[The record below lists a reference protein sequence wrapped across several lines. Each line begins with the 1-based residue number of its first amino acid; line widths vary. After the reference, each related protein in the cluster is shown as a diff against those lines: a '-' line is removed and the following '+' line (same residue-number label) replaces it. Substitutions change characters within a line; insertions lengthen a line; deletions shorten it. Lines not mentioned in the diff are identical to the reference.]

1 MIHRL
6 LFIFFLLSSFIS
18 LSHSSDDPWLIIE
31 KATKAT
37 KFLNYKG
44 VFRTQHNKEIKSIEI
59 THATNN
65 EQEFLR
71 INVLDGSPGEVLS
84 QGKTTYVYNTIED
97 NVIIQKRK
105 KQRLFPAIF
114 PSNVEVLKDF
124 YRLSIGKTERI
135 AGRLS
140 QLLVLSPIDDF
151 RYFHYFWLDRKSFLP
166 LKMVVMDKDKN
177 IIEQASFTQINTI
190 DNKNLDWFKP
200 DVDPSKNYI
209 FDDKIVGQGI
219 VKNRFW
225 KVKKI
230 PPGYKEVDFRTKR
243 MSGSNFLSH
252 QLVFSD
258 GLSYVS
264 LFIKP
269 ISRGQK
275 PKVGHVKVGINNI
288 CAQYQDGY
296 QIMAVGSVPTST
308 CNKFSETIEF

>member
-6 LFIFFLLSSFIS
+6 LFIFFLVTSFVS
-18 LSHSSDDPWLIIE
+18 LSHSSDDPWLIID
-31 KATKAT
+31 KAAKAT

-44 VFRTQHNKEIKSIEI
+44 VYRSQHNKEIKSIEI

-65 EQEFLR
+65 DQEFVR
-71 INVLDGSPGEVLS
+71 MNVLDGSPGEVLS

-114 PSNVEVLKDF
+114 PRNVELLRDI

-135 AGRLS
+135 AGRIS
-140 QLLVLSPIDDF
+140 QLVVLSPIDDF
-151 RYFHYFWLDRKSFLP
+151 RYSHYFWLDRKSFLP
-166 LKMVVMDKDKN
+166 LKMVVIDKDEN
-177 IIEQASFTQINTI
+177 IIEQASFTQINMI

-209 FDDKIVGQGI
+209 FDDKIVDQGI

-243 MSGSNFLSH
+243 MSGLNFLSH

-258 GLSYVS
+258 GLSFVS

-275 PKVGHVKVGINNI
+275 PKVGHVKVGANNI
-288 CAQYQDGY
+288 CARYQDGY

-308 CNKFSETIEF
+308 CNKFSESIEF

>member
-1 MIHRL
+1 MIYRL
-6 LFIFFLLSSFIS
+6 LFIFFLFPSFIS
-18 LSHSSDDPWLIIE
+18 VSHSSDDPWLIIE
-31 KATKAT
+31 KAAKAT

-44 VFRTQHNKEIKSIEI
+44 VFRSQHNKEIKSIEI

-65 EQEFLR
+65 EQEFVR
-71 INVLDGSPGEVLS
+71 MNVLDGSPGEVLS

-114 PSNVEVLKDF
+114 PSNVEILRDF

-140 QLLVLSPIDDF
+140 QLVVLSPIDDF
-151 RYFHYFWLDRKSFLP
+151 RYFHYFWLDSKSFLP
-166 LKMVVMDKDKN
+166 LKMIVIDKNEN
-177 IIEQASFTQINTI
+177 IIEQASFTQINMI
-190 DNKNLDWFKP
+190 SNKNLDWFKP

-225 KVKKI
+225 RVKKI

-243 MSGSNFLSH
+243 MSGLNFLSH

-275 PKVGHVKVGINNI
+275 PKVGHVKVGTNNI
-288 CAQYQDGY
+288 CARYQDGY
-296 QIMAVGSVPTST
+296 QIMAVGSVPTLT
-308 CNKFSETIEF
+308 CNKFSESIEF

>member
-6 LFIFFLLSSFIS
+6 LFIFFLLTSFVS
-18 LSHSSDDPWLIIE
+18 LSHSSDDPWLIID
-31 KATKAT
+31 KAAKAT

-44 VFRTQHNKEIKSIEI
+44 VYRSQHNKEIKSIEI

-65 EQEFLR
+65 DQEFVR
-71 INVLDGSPGEVLS
+71 MNVLDGSPGEVLS

-114 PSNVEVLKDF
+114 PRNVELLRDI

-135 AGRLS
+135 AGRIS
-140 QLLVLSPIDDF
+140 QLVVLSPIDDF
-151 RYFHYFWLDRKSFLP
+151 RYSHYFWLDRKSFLP
-166 LKMVVMDKDKN
+166 LKMVVIDKDEN
-177 IIEQASFTQINTI
+177 IIEQASFTQINMI

-209 FDDKIVGQGI
+209 FDDKIVDQGI

-243 MSGSNFLSH
+243 MSGLNFLSH

-258 GLSYVS
+258 GLSFVS

-275 PKVGHVKVGINNI
+275 PKVGHVKVGANNI
-288 CAQYQDGY
+288 CARYQDGY

-308 CNKFSETIEF
+308 CNKFSESIEF

>member
-1 MIHRL
+1 MIYRL
-6 LFIFFLLSSFIS
+6 LFIFFLFSSFIS
-18 LSHSSDDPWLIIE
+18 VSHSSDDPWLIIE
-31 KATKAT
+31 KAAKAT

-44 VFRTQHNKEIKSIEI
+44 VFRSQHNKKIKSIEI

-65 EQEFLR
+65 EQEFVR
-71 INVLDGSPGEVLS
+71 MNVLDGSPGEVLS

-114 PSNVEVLKDF
+114 PSNVETLRDF

-140 QLLVLSPIDDF
+140 QLIVLSPIDDF

-166 LKMVVMDKDKN
+166 LKMLVIDKNEN
-177 IIEQASFTQINTI
+177 IIEQASFTQINMI
-190 DNKNLDWFKP
+190 SNKNLDWFKP

-219 VKNRFW
+219 VINRFW
-225 KVKKI
+225 DIKKF
-230 PPGYKEVDFRTKR
+230 PPGFKEVAFITKR
-243 MSGSNFLSH
+243 MPGLNILSH

-258 GLSYVS
+258 GLSYLS

-275 PKVGHVKVGINNI
+275 PKIGHVKVGTNNV
-288 CAQYQDGY
+288 CARYQDGY
-296 QIMAVGSVPTST
+296 QIMAVGSVPITT
-308 CNKFSETIEF
+308 CNKFSESIEF